1 MKDDL
6 SIKCSRLEKSCI
18 DKPAE
23 TCTSPLALRRHPTS
37 QVLHEAKSKHSVM
50 FNGSLAR
57 IANRGCKY
65 KSRLV
70 YGKALI
76 TGRSC
81 IRSRSVY
88 SRVLHNVT
96 RLHTMWCHFATKSTF
111 SLPVLARRSTTPH
124 KSSAQGIC
132 ACPFQNAGDF
142 KVHIGCSGTL
152 TAYTYAARAVDTNLM
167 DPIRDLRRRPSS
179 V

>member
-1 MKDDL
+1 MRNL
-6 SIKCSRLEKSCI
+6 ASISRLRHVPRPWRSAVTPHLRFC
-18 DKPAE
+18 
-23 TCTSPLALRRHPTS
+23 TCSVNVDPC
-37 QVLHEAKSKHSVM
+37 EAKSKHSVK

-70 YGKALI
+70 YGEALI